1 MKPSTCERRESV
13 APRPDDDGFPSP
25 SSTPGVST
33 AASSPISN
41 ECVSSALLEP
51 LEVVAELCEELM
63 RRRPGQVPVAVVFF
77 CDGLYPLQALADALK
92 QRFACPLL
100 GCTSGSQI
108 GPGGFRRGGVSLLA
122 CYGQGLRLRTF
133 LIEPLAQ
140 AEDAARQIAA
150 ELSSRPLS
158 PGWRRFG
165 LLLVDGLHQGEER
178 LAHALYHGL
187 EDVPFIGGSAS
198 DEMRF
203 EHTPVYFD
211 GRFRSNAAV
220 FGLFETSQPFLAF
233 RVQHFVPR
241 RQRLVITEAD
251 PERRLV
257 IQINGLPAAEVYAQV
272 LGVAEADLVPELLE
286 THPLL
291 LRVGESQVVRAIS
304 RVTRSRALLCLS
316 AVETGVLVD
325 VGDATS
331 PLEAL
336 RQGFDAVE
344 SELGETA
351 LVLGCDCTLRRRQA
365 ERRNQLAEVGDF
377 LAAHRVFGFST
388 HGEQFNGLHIN
399 QTFTAIAVAAGTGS
413 P

>member
-1 MKPSTCERRESV
+1 MKPSTCERRDPAV
-13 APRPDDDGFPSP
+13 RRAGDDEFPSP
-25 SSTPGVST
+25 LLSSSPGV
-33 AASSPISN
+33 AAPAPISN
-41 ECVSSALLEP
+41 ECVSSAQLDP
-51 LEVVAELCEELM
+51 LDVVAELSAELL
-63 RRRPGQVPVAVVFF
+63 RRRPGQVPVAAVFF

-100 GCTSGSQI
+100 GCTSSSQI
-108 GPGGFRRGGVSLLA
+108 GAGGFRRGGVSLLA
-122 CYGQGLRLRTF
+122 CYGEGLRLGIH

-140 AEDAARQIAA
+140 AQDAVRQIAV
-150 ELSSRPLS
+150 ELSSSPLRA
-158 PGWRRFG
+158 GWRRFG

-220 FGLFETSQPFLAF
+220 FGVFETSQPFMAF

-272 LGVAEADLVPELLE
+272 LGVAEAALEPELLE
-286 THPLL
+286 AHPLL

-316 AVETGVLVD
+316 AVEAGVLVD

-413 P
+413 A